1 MVNHRGRYYRLY
13 YIKVADVIAI
23 LLFVA
28 DGKPQKLHV
37 TGFKDARWYHQVV
50 DGIATEG
57 WVTGRCYYHI
67 GRWYSH
73 RSIILF

>member
-1 MVNHRGRYYRLY
+1 MVNHRVRCYHLY

-28 DGKPQKLHV
+28 EGKPHKMHV
-37 TGFKDARWYHQVV
+37 TAFEDGRCYCQVA
-50 DGIATEG
+50 DGIATTG

-67 GRWYSH
+67 GRWYGH

>member
-1 MVNHRGRYYRLY
+1 MGNLRGRCYCLY

-28 DGKPQKLHV
+28 DGKPQKLYV
-37 TGFKDARWYHQVV
+37 TAFEDGRCYCEVA
-50 DGIATEG
+50 DGIVTAE

-73 RSIILF
+73 RSITLF